1 MESIALADTGRV
13 TSRLGFGCST
23 LMGASS
29 RKQSLAVLEAAF
41 DAGIRHFD
49 VAPLYGYGAAEGCLG
64 EFLARH
70 PGQLTVTTKYGI
82 PAANNQSL
90 LGVARSLARPVIKL
104 LPGVKQRL
112 AKVANSVSGP
122 AVRATFTPAQAEA
135 SLNRS
140 LTELRTPH
148 IDVWLLHEVEPEEL
162 RDESLL
168 HFLEQCVASG
178 KIGSFGTGSGREKVE
193 RLKAEVPAYCRVMQF
208 EWSVFDPAL
217 PADGPF
223 RIHHRALT
231 SLFPQL
237 HAKFV
242 ADSNLCR
249 NWSSQVGA
257 NLADKHAL
265 AALMLKA
272 SLVLNPGS
280 VILFSSKNRAHIE
293 SNIAVAQ
300 DEALAAPAVR
310 LHTLIQTEGL
320 SL

>member
-1 MESIALADTGRV
+1 METVALADTGRS

-29 RKQSLAVLEAAF
+29 RSQSLAVLEAAF

-70 PGQLTVTTKYGI
+70 PGLLTVTTKYGI
-82 PAANNQSL
+82 PPARNQSL
-90 LGVARSLARPVIKL
+90 LGIARSLARPVVKL
-104 LPGVKQRL
+104 LPGAKQRL
-112 AKVANSVSGP
+112 AKLATSVSGP
-122 AVRATFTPAQAEA
+122 TLRASFTPNQAET

-140 LTELRTPH
+140 LAELRTDH
-148 IDVWLLHEVEPEEL
+148 IDCWLLHEVEPEEL
-162 RDESLL
+162 RDDSLL
-168 HFLEQCVASG
+168 RFLEQCVASG
-178 KIGSFGTGSGREKVE
+178 KIGTFGTGSGRDKVQ
-193 RLKAEVPAYCRVMQF
+193 RLKAEAPAYCRVMQF
-208 EWSVFDPAL
+208 EWSVLDPVL
-217 PADGPF
+217 PADSSF

-242 ADSNLCR
+242 AESDLCR
-249 NWSSQVGA
+249 NWSSRVGA
-257 NLADKHAL
+257 DLADKHAL

-272 SLVLNPGS
+272 SLSLNPTS
-280 VILFSSKNRAHIE
+280 VILFSSKNPEHIQR
-293 SNIAVAQ
+293 NVDIAQ
-300 DEALAAPAVR
+300 DGSLTAPAIR
-310 LHTLIQTEGL
+310 LHDLIQAEGL